1 MLEAE
6 RLTTETEVQKG
17 IFITLK
23 EQYELAKIEEVEE
36 GATVQVLDEPVAPYE
51 KSSPK
56 VLLNLFLAAFIG
68 FGGGVIVA
76 YLLDG
81 LD

>member
-1 MLEAE
+1 MA
-6 RLTTETEVQKG
+6 RKSEVQTG

-36 GATVQVLDEPVAPYE
+36 GSTIQVLDEPVAPYE

-56 VLLNLFLAAFIG
+56 VFLSLFLALFIG
-68 FGGGVIVA
+68 LGSAIFLALGMEGF
-76 YLLDG
+76 D
-81 LD
+81 